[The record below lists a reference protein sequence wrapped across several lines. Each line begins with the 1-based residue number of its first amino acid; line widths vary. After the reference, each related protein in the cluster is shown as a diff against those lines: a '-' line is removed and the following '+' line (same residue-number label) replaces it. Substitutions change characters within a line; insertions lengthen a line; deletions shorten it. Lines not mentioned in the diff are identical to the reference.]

1 MPVYRCLEN
10 KLLALGAKKGVQARS
25 FTSFRIGGEAAFFAE
40 PRNADELMELL
51 NAAQCCDY
59 PVYVV
64 GNGSNLLV
72 SDEGVDA
79 LVIRIGSAM
88 SNFSFSGNRLICEAG
103 ALLCTVAKASVAEG
117 LMGMEWAV
125 GIPGT
130 VGGAV
135 AMNAGA
141 YGGEIKQILRSVTYF
156 SKGKLITRQVCDC
169 DLAYRH
175 SAFAWPD
182 AVVVSAEFELQE
194 DDGNAKKRMDEYNIQ
209 RREKQP
215 LEFPSA
221 GSVFKRPV
229 GHFAGALIEQA
240 GLKGKRIGGAMVS
253 PKHAGFIVN
262 CGGAT
267 FEDVSGLIDFVR
279 EKVFEN
285 SGVMLEPEVKMI
297 GKGR

>member
-1 MPVYRCLEN
+1 MPANKCLEN
-10 KLLALGAKKGVQARS
+10 KLLALGAIKGVQARS
-25 FTSFRIGGEAAFFAE
+25 FTTFRIGGEVAFFAE
-40 PRNADELMELL
+40 PRDADELRSLL
-51 NAAQCCDY
+51 DAAKCCDY
-59 PVYVV
+59 PVHVI
-64 GNGSNLLV
+64 GNGSNMLI

-79 LVIRIGSAM
+79 LFIRIGRAM
-88 SNFSFSGNRLICEAG
+88 SSYSFDGTQLIADAG
-103 ALLCTVAKASVAEG
+103 ALLCTVSKASVASG
-117 LMGMEWAV
+117 LMGMEWAA

-141 YGGEIKQILRSVTYF
+141 YGGEIKQILRSVTF
-156 SKGKLITRQVCDC
+156 ISSEKLITRQVHDS

-175 SAFAWPD
+175 SAFAWPG
-182 AVVVSAEFELQE
+182 AVIVSAEFKLQK
-194 DDGNAKKRMDEYNIQ
+194 DDGCAKQRMDEYNTK

-215 LEFPSA
+215 IEFPSA

-267 FEDVSGLIDFVR
+267 FDDVTELIGFVR
-279 EKVFEN
+279 EKVNKDF
-285 SGVMLEPEVKMI
+285 GVMLEPEVRI
-297 GKGR
+297 IS

>member
-1 MPVYRCLEN
+1 MPISKCLEN
-10 KLLALGAKKGVQARS
+10 KLLALGAKRGVEARS
-25 FTSFRIGGEAAFFAE
+25 FTTFRIGGEVAFFAE
-40 PRNADELMELL
+40 PRDSDELKSLL
-51 NAAQCCDY
+51 SAAKCCDY
-59 PVYVV
+59 PVYVI

-79 LVIRIGSAM
+79 LFIRLGSAM
-88 SNFSFSGNRLICEAG
+88 SSYSLDGTHLTCDAG
-103 ALLCTVAKASVAEG
+103 ALLCTVAKASVAAG
-117 LMGMEWAV
+117 LMGMEWAS

-141 YGGEIKQILRSVTYF
+141 YGGEIKQILRSVTCV
-156 SKGKLITRQVCDC
+156 SSGEIITVPVREG

-182 AVVVSAEFELQE
+182 AVVVLAEFELRE
-194 DDGNAKKRMDEYNIQ
+194 DDGNAKMRMDEYNAQ

-262 CGGAT
+262 CGGAS
-267 FEDVSGLIDFVR
+267 FNDVTELIAFVQDTVY
-279 EKVFEN
+279 KN
-285 SGVMLEPEVKMI
+285 SGVMLEPEVKII
-297 GKGR
+297 G